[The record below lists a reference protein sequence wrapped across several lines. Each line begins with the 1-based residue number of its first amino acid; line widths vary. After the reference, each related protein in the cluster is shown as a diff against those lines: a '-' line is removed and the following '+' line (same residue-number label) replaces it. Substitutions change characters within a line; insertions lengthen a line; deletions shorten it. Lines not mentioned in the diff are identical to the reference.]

1 MGERAVRVPCGD
13 DVHQARGQA
22 SRDLKD
28 LRLGV
33 ARRKIRRALESI
45 AAPARM
51 RRDDDHFGARRAEL
65 RRLGGDRGRKRRDP
79 QSLHVGGERQPQRID
94 RHDADDADFDAGGLD
109 EHRRPDVRPL
119 DRRPGRGVNQIRGE
133 ERIARVGGA
142 RLERASRVARQ
153 LSRRRRVDG
162 PEIEIVVADGLRGVP
177 HRVVRVDDEGAFAE
191 IRFGVSLKCIAG
203 VEQQDRAAV
212 GRPGRAQVVHVA
224 REQRQAAE
232 AISRKG
238 RPVEIA
244 GADNRQGHKRRS
256 IGSGTETGEARRPD
270 QADEQQPKPA
280 WHRPPGGYTR
290 LPRWPFAHR
299 DC

>member
-1 MGERAVRVPCGD
+1 MTT
-13 DVHQARGQA
+13 
-22 SRDLKD
+22 S
-28 LRLGV
+28 
-33 ARRKIRRALESI
+33 
-45 AAPARM
+45 APA
-51 RRDDDHFGARRAEL
+51 AR
-65 RRLGGDRGRKRRDP
+65 
-79 QSLHVGGERQPQRID
+79 S
-94 RHDADDADFDAGGLD
+94 FDASAAIVGASGAIRSPCTLAARVNRSASIVITPTMPTLTPAASTSTD
-109 EHRRPDVRPL
+109 GRTFGHSTG
-119 DRRPGRGVNQIRGE
+119 RPGRSVNQVRRE
-133 ERIARVGGA
+133 EGISRLGGA
-142 RLERASRVARQ
+142 RLERAARVARQ
-153 LSRRRRVDG
+153 LSRRRRVDR
-162 PEIEIVVADGLRGVP
+162 PEIEIVVADGLRGVS
-177 HRVVRVDDEGAFAE
+177 HRVVRVDDEGALAE
-191 IRFGVSLKCIAG
+191 IRLDVALKRIAG

-232 AISRKG
+232 AISRQG